1 MTDLL
6 QRLETVVAPLLPRAI
21 SSENLRLLAW
31 LSQPLDLK
39 GAGALSDVLGRY
51 PEPHGLAL
59 HAQAAATARSSV
71 LAVRGALL
79 QDIAGSLAALE
90 ANDPP
95 SRRRLYT
102 RLQRE
107 MELRI
112 HGLRMEL
119 RKLLAAASPRL
130 AQLVAL
136 DETLGKRLGHPLEKA
151 CDCLPDLLA
160 QQAEMQAAQLRDL
173 LLAELDTRLQPAFG
187 LLAALEEHTEGN

>member
-51 PEPHGLAL
+51 PEPHGAAL
-59 HAQAAATARSSV
+59 PAQAAATARSSV
-71 LAVRGALL
+71 LAVRGTLL

-151 CDCLPDLLA
+151 CDCLPDLVA
-160 QQAEMQAAQLRDL
+160 QQAEMEATPLRDL
-173 LLAELDTRLQPAFG
+173 LLAELDMRLQPAFG
-187 LLAALEEHTEGN
+187 LLAALEEHTEPN